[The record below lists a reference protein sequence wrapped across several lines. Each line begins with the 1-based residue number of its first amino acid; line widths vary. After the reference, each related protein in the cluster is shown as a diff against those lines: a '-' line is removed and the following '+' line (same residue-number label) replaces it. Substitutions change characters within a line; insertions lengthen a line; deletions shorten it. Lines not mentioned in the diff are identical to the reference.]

1 MLTGGEAAAH
11 CLQAVEVRG
20 DGEAG
25 GAGLLALALISF
37 CNFVNSRFSAANSRA
52 VGGGADA
59 VAAAAT
65 GGEGGGGGGG
75 KSEERGRSESESS
88 ICSRYFL
95 AFA

>member
-1 MLTGGEAAAH
+1 MTGGISAAH

-37 CNFVNSRFSAANSRA
+37 CNLVNSLFSAANSSA

-65 GGEGGGGGGG
+65 GEGISGGGGG
-75 KSEERGRSESESS
+75 KSEERGRSERESS
-88 ICSRYFL
+88 I
-95 AFA
+95 